1 MVTLEAIRALFGSL
15 PPATASLAQGGPPVP
30 AQNEA
35 AAGRMRMRAWTLLS
49 LKVCNPAL
57 L

>member
-1 MVTLEAIRALFGSL
+1 MVTLEAMRALFGSL
-15 PPATASLAQGGPPVP
+15 PPATTSLAQGGPPVP

-49 LKVCNPAL
+49 LKVRNPAL
-57 L
+57 